1 MLPPLC
7 IYHRHCP
14 DGFAAA
20 WVVRHAF
27 LGEVELLPASYGD
40 APPDVT
46 GRQVFIVDFS
56 YSRRALETMVDQAES
71 LTILDHHISAREAI
85 TDLPGAITRFAIGLS
100 GAMLAWRYFFQDQ
113 AAPQLLRHIEDR
125 DLWLFHL
132 EETRAVM
139 AGLLSHPYDFGIYDF
154 WMSQPSL
161 APLAA
166 DGQAILRQ
174 RKRDLD
180 ELLPSVTRPMIIGG
194 HYVQAANLPPTMAS
208 DAGHILAK
216 HQPFAATYSDGPGF
230 RKFSLRSSSPDGLD
244 VAAIAQLYGGGGHR
258 HAAGFRIRLEDVPVM
273 ESGRITPPASV
284 DILEK

>member
-1 MLPPLC
+1 MLPTLC

-100 GAMLAWRYFFQDQ
+100 GAMLAWRYFFPYQ

-154 WMSQPSL
+154 WMSQRSL

-180 ELLPSVTRPMIIGG
+180 ELLPSVTRPMMIGG
-194 HYVQAANLPPTMAS
+194 HKVPAANLPPTMAS

-216 HQPFAATYSDGPGF
+216 HQPFAATYSDGPDF

-244 VAAIAQLYGGGGHR
+244 VSAIARLYGGGGHR

>member
-20 WVVRHAF
+20 WVVRRVFH
-27 LGEVELLPASYGD
+27 GEVEFLPASYGD

-46 GRQVFIVDFS
+46 GRDVFIVDFS
-56 YSRRALETMVDQAES
+56 YSRHELETMAAQAGC

-85 TDLPGAITRFAIGLS
+85 TDLPGAITWFSLGLS
-100 GAMLAWRYFFQDQ
+100 GAMLAWRYFFHDQ

-154 WMSQPSL
+154 WMSQRSL

-180 ELLPSVTRPMIIGG
+180 ELLPSVTRPTIIGG
-194 HYVQAANLPPTMAS
+194 HNVPAANLPPTMAS

-244 VAAIAQLYGGGGHR
+244 VAAIARLYGGGGHR
-258 HAAGFRIRLEDVPVM
+258 HAAGFRIRLEDVPLM
-273 ESGRITPPASV
+273 ERGRITPPASV
-284 DILEK
+284 NIPEK

>member
-1 MLPPLC
+1 MPPIC
-7 IYHRHCP
+7 IYHSHCP

-20 WVVRHAF
+20 WVVRRAF
-27 LGEVELLPASYGD
+27 LADVEFLPASYGD

-46 GRQVFIVDFS
+46 GREVFIVDFS
-56 YSRRALETMVDQAES
+56 YSRSVLEAMSSQAAS

-85 TDLPGAITRFAIGLS
+85 TNLSGAITRFALGLS
-100 GAMLAWRYFFQDQ
+100 GAMLAWRYFFHEQ

-125 DLWLFHL
+125 DLSLFHL

-139 AGLLSHPYDFGIYDF
+139 AGLMSHPYDFGIYDF
-154 WMSQPSL
+154 WMSQLSL

-180 ELLPSVTRPMIIGG
+180 ELLPSVTRFMTIGG
-194 HYVQAANLPPTMAS
+194 HNVPAANLPPTMAS

-216 HQPFAATYSDGPGF
+216 HQPFAATYSDGPDF
-230 RKFSLRSSSPDGLD
+230 RKFSLRSSSPDGFD
-244 VAAIAQLYGGGGHR
+244 VSAIARLYGGGGHR
-258 HAAGFRIRLEDVPVM
+258 HAAGFRIRLEDVPLM
-273 ESGRITPPASV
+273 ESGKITPPASV
-284 DILEK
+284 NILEK